1 MVKAVRGAVS
11 LENDTEADLQEK
23 VSKLYGE
30 LTVKNNIRTESIVS
44 IIFSQTP
51 DVSYNPAKA
60 LRVTC
65 NLTETPLFCTQEP
78 VCVDF
83 QQEMMIRILL
93 TYNSDL
99 PGSSKPVYMGDAA
112 NLRKDISKKQ

>member
-1 MVKAVRGAVS
+1 MVKAVRGAIS
-11 LENDTEADLQEK
+11 LDENTESDLQEK
-23 VSKLYGE
+23 VSKLFGE
-30 LTVKNNIRTESIVS
+30 VIVKNNIRIESIVS

-60 LRVTC
+60 LRVSR

-78 VCVDF
+78 VCIDF
-83 QQEMMIRILL
+83 PQKMMIRLLL

-99 PGSSKPVYMGDAA
+99 PGSAKPVYMGDAA
-112 NLRKDISKKQ
+112 VLRKDISGK